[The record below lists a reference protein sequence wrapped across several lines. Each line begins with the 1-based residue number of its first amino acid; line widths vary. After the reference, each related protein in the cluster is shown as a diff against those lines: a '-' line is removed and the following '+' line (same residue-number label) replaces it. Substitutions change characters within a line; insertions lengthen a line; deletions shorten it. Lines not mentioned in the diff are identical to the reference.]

1 MKYARYSAFVLTII
15 FILFSAANACE
26 PKGEITGTAEFSLRK
41 NQCHR
46 FTLSQSVNDFF
57 QITARQNGVDVE
69 LRLFKDDREI
79 SKTDSENLNSG
90 IEFLP
95 FIIRQPGNYTLEVGW
110 VDDRQTMIKNEGRYT
125 LEIERRAAAG
135 DDESFVE
142 NFEKAKVFYDKATR
156 ERLNKKYTQAVADY
170 LSAVEIYR
178 TLSRLKA
185 VKYKLSLTNYYL
197 GVSYNLLKKYQEAV
211 EVFETNRVSVTKS
224 QDKYLENLFFR
235 ELGIAYFKTGKY
247 LQSDDSLIA
256 AVNGFERSFAEN
268 IGEKKAVAD
277 AYLNQ
282 AETLLKLEKIDAA
295 VAVLDKIRVNFKEN
309 VTEYLLASLKIADIY
324 IDLGNQ
330 RKAEDI
336 ISSLTITE
344 NLPGYVKGVFYKV
357 SGKLY
362 MKSNRER
369 SLSFFGKASVFLDQD
384 DDESAHLLLFTG
396 NTHFYARDY
405 SSARSFYERAKE
417 DFERQNNS
425 AELAQ
430 VLNNLSVI
438 YYHQKEY
445 TAAISTCENA
455 LNINIEAR
463 NAINQARN
471 LINLM
476 YFYEAAGND
485 LSAILYGKWAINTIQ
500 TVKYVHLQN
509 LEKEVQDN
517 FKNSFLD
524 AFRRLA
530 DLLIRSD
537 RIAEAEQVLRFIKE
551 KEYQDY
557 TRGEGE
563 MSALDYTR
571 DEESLLEK
579 IKTGKKNGTQKKTP
593 GSSDADESS
602 PTKKLL
608 TELKKQ
614 KIKAGEILFVSTLV
628 SENSISLI
636 ATSEQ
641 RQKVYVRNIPRTA
654 LNKIVF
660 EFREAVTDPEKNPK
674 IAGKKLYDILIKP
687 LEDEMLAPQTRKI
700 VWSLDGVLRYIS
712 IPALF
717 DGKRYVVQRFANI
730 QLTLA
735 SEEKILLPNSTE
747 SPAIGFASSK
757 PFENLSSLPIAKN
770 ELDCIFEDE
779 KKLIINS
786 TCKRGILKGKKVADE
801 EFTREAFE
809 DALGK
814 YKLIHLT
821 SHFVMQAGDNSKSY
835 LLLGGGND
843 RKYTMKSFSGQ
854 QLNNTEILIMSACN
868 TANYSSNGA
877 EFESFATMAQKQ
889 GAKAVIGT
897 LWSVADNSTANFMTE
912 FYRLFKLEKLDKA
925 ESIRLAQ
932 INIAANKSYLHPF
945 YWSPFVLFGNWR

>member
-1 MKYARYSAFVLTII
+1 MTFVLAIV

-26 PKGEITGTAEFSLRK
+26 SKGEITGTAAFSLGK

-46 FTLSQSVNDFF
+46 FTLSRSVNEFV

-69 LRLFKDDREI
+69 LRLFKDNGEI
-79 SKTDSENLNSG
+79 AAADSENLNSG

-95 FIIRQPGNYTLEVGW
+95 FVIKEQGNYTIEIRW
-110 VDDRQTMIKNEGRYT
+110 VDDRQTMIKNEGLYT
-125 LEIERRAAAG
+125 LEIERRMSTES
-135 DDESFVE
+135 DKSFVE
-142 NFEKAKVFYDKATR
+142 NFEKAKAFYDRATQ
-156 ERLNKKYTQAVADY
+156 ERLNKNYAQAVIYY
-170 LSAVEIYR
+170 LSSVEIYR
-178 TLSRLKA
+178 TLSPLKA
-185 VKYKLSLTNYYL
+185 VKYKLALTNYYL
-197 GVSYNLLKKYQEAV
+197 GVSYNLLKKHQEAV
-211 EVFETNRVSVTKS
+211 NVFETNRVSVTES

-235 ELGIAYFKTGKY
+235 ELGIAYFKTGNY
-247 LQSDDSLIA
+247 LKSDELLNA
-256 AVNGFERSFAEN
+256 AVSGFEQSFAGN

-282 AETLLKLEKIDAA
+282 AETLLKLDRTDAA
-295 VAVLDKIRVNFKEN
+295 IAVLDKIRLKFREN
-309 VTEYLLASLKIADIY
+309 VAENIIASLKLADVY

-330 RKAEDI
+330 QKAGEI
-336 ISSLTITE
+336 LASLTITE
-344 NLPGYVKGVFYKV
+344 DLPDYVKGIFNKI
-357 SGKLY
+357 SGKLF
-362 MKSNRER
+362 MKTDRER
-369 SLSFFGKASVFLDQD
+369 SLAFFNKAGVFLDED

-405 SSARSFYERAKE
+405 PSARSFYERAKA

-438 YYHQKEY
+438 HYNQRDYA
-445 TAAISTCENA
+445 AAIAVCENA

-463 NAINQARN
+463 NTIDQARN

-476 YFYEAAGND
+476 YFYEALGNSQ
-485 LSAILYGKWAINTIQ
+485 SAILYGKWAINIIQ
-500 TVKYVHLQN
+500 TIKYVQLQN
-509 LEKEVQDN
+509 LEKEIQDS

-524 AFRRLA
+524 AFRRLV
-530 DLLIRSD
+530 DLLIKD
-537 RIAEAEQVLRFIKE
+537 ERIAEAEQVLRFIKE

-557 TRGEGE
+557 TRGEGK
-563 MSALDYTR
+563 MSALDYTK

-579 IKTGKKNGTQKKTP
+579 IKTREKAGTQKKSP
-593 GSSDADESS
+593 EKSSGDESS
-602 PTKKLL
+602 PTKKLVE
-608 TELKKQ
+608 ELKKQ
-614 KIKAGEILFVSTLV
+614 KVKVGEILFVSTLV
-628 SENSISLI
+628 GENGISLI
-636 ATSEQ
+636 ATNEQ
-641 RQKVYVRNIPRTA
+641 RQKAYVQNIPRKT

-660 EFREAVTDPEKNPK
+660 DFREAVTDPEKSPK
-674 IAGKKLYDILIKP
+674 IAGKKLYDVLIKP
-687 LEDEMLAPQTRKI
+687 LEDEMIVPQTRKI
-700 VWSLDGVLRYIS
+700 VWSLDGVLRYIA

-735 SEEKILLPNSTE
+735 SEEKILLPNSVE

-786 TCKRGILKGKKVADE
+786 TCKRGILRGKKVADE

-821 SHFVMQAGDNSKSY
+821 SHFVLQAGDNSKSY
-835 LLLGGGND
+835 LLLGGGDD
-843 RKYTMKSFSGQ
+843 RKYTMKTFSRQ
-854 QLNNTEILIMSACN
+854 QLNDTEILIMSACN
-868 TANYSSNGA
+868 TANYSSDGA
-877 EFESFATMAQKQ
+877 EFESFAAMAQKQ

-925 ESIRLAQ
+925 EAIRLAQ
-932 INIAANKSYLHPF
+932 INIAADKNYLHPF
-945 YWSPFVLFGNWR
+945 YWSPFVLFGNWK